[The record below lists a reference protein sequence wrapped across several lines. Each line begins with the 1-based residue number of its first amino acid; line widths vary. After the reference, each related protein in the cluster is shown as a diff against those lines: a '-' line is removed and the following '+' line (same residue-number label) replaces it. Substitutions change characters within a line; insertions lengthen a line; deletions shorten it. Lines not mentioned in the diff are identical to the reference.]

1 MPQVKVF
8 GLRDVLKP
16 IQSEL
21 SDAINDCISEGL
33 KFPAERRL
41 QRFFLMDRDDFIYP
55 ASERTEHYTIVE
67 ITTFE
72 GRTEETK
79 RNLIRLFYK
88 RVPPVIGCE
97 PVDLD
102 VYIYE
107 LPRHAWGLMGAIGDE
122 QQLSYKVE
130 V

>member
-8 GLRDVLKP
+8 GLREVLKP
-16 IQSEL
+16 IQREL
-21 SDAINDCISEGL
+21 SDAINGCISEGL
-33 KFPAERRL
+33 KFPADRRL
-41 QRFFLMDRDDFIYP
+41 QRFFLMDREDFIYP
-55 ASERTEHYTIVE
+55 EHERTERYTIVE

-72 GRTEETK
+72 GRTPETK
-79 RNLIRLFYK
+79 RGLVRLFYE

-102 VYIYE
+102 VIIYE
-107 LPRHAWGLMGAIGDE
+107 IPRHAWGLMGEVGDE
-122 QQLSYKVE
+122 MKLTYEVE

>member
-8 GLRDVLKP
+8 GLRDVLQP
-16 IQSEL
+16 IRTEL
-21 SDAINDCISEGL
+21 SDVINACISEGL

-41 QRFFLMDRDDFIYP
+41 QRFFLMDRADFIYP
-55 ASERTEHYTIVE
+55 KSERTERYTIVE

-72 GRTEETK
+72 GRMEETK
-79 RNLIRLFYK
+79 RNLVRLFYRK
-88 RVPPVIGCE
+88 VPPVIGCE

-102 VYIYE
+102 LIIYE
-107 LPRHAWGLMGAIGDE
+107 IPKHAWGLMGAVGDE

-130 V
+130 I

>member
-1 MPQVKVF
+1 MPQVKVY
-8 GLRDVLKP
+8 GLRDVLGP
-16 IQSEL
+16 IRREV
-21 SDAINDCISEGL
+21 SDVINSCISDGL
-33 KFPAERRL
+33 KFPSERRL
-41 QRFFLMDRDDFIYP
+41 QRFFLMDREDFIYP
-55 ASERTEHYTIVE
+55 AHERTERYTIVE

-79 RNLIRLFYK
+79 RAMIRLFYE

-97 PVDLD
+97 RVDLD
-102 VYIYE
+102 VIIYE
-107 LPRHAWGLMGAIGDE
+107 IPRHAWGLMGAVGDE